1 MSLTALEWGLRAP
14 ITPRF
19 GGNLEALPR
28 PQDTEPKQQQKTDLK
43 HKESDRPDLAE
54 IWRYRDLLFLLVHR
68 DFVSNYKQTVLGP
81 LWFIIQP
88 LLTTIV
94 FTIIFGKVAKIP
106 TDGMPPM
113 LFYLAGLLGWNF
125 FSRTLSSTSSTLTS
139 NLGLFGKVYFPR
151 LVVPLAAVVSSFIA
165 LAIQLVTLLA
175 FWCYF
180 KFFTSAGPSI
190 QPGWDLLLFPLIVLQ
205 ISALGLGVGLW
216 LSALT
221 AKYRDLAFLTGTLVQ
236 LWMYATPIIY
246 PVSQIP
252 EKWRWVSS
260 LNPHGNAYHHHPA
273 DVSWTGGWG
282 ERRLYAIHPLHPRG
296 SGHRR
301 DSIQQ
306 SGKNFRRYCLALKRR
321 IFGPNP
327 RL

>member
-1 MSLTALEWGLRAP
+1 MKSATIENEIVIKATRGWRGV
-14 ITPRF
+14 
-19 GGNLEALPR
+19 
-28 PQDTEPKQQQKTDLK
+28 
-43 HKESDRPDLAE
+43 DLAE

-260 LNPHGNAYHHHPA
+260 LNPMEMPIITIRQMFLGQAGG
-273 DVSWTGGWG
+273 VSGDFTLSILFTLVVLATGVIAFNKA
-282 ERRLYAIHPLHPRG
+282 EKTFVDIA
-296 SGHRR
+296 
-301 DSIQQ
+301 
-306 SGKNFRRYCLALKRR
+306 
-321 IFGPNP
+321 
-327 RL
+327 